1 MATYLSQNTKKRPYL
16 VTSGTAIAKGD
27 LLYAN
32 FANDNRVLPA
42 SSLAWNSSLAQTQ
55 TDFALR
61 FVGVADEAYS
71 GTTYT
76 GEGPS
81 EYGLQRGEIMVL
93 EDGVFEDDCAS
104 ATFRCGTLVGP
115 AKQSGNALEAN
126 KVVQTGTEV
135 TSIGRVW
142 QAKHTADT
150 TVKFSIHPNMAQ
162 ITSAADT
169 GSS

>member
-1 MATYLSQNTKKRPYL
+1 MATYLEQNTKKRPYL
-16 VTSGTAIAKGD
+16 VKSGVSITKGD
-27 LLYAN
+27 MLYAD
-32 FANDNRVLPA
+32 FSDDNRVKPA
-42 SSLAWNSSLAQTQ
+42 SSLAWNSTLAQTQ

-61 FVGVADEAYS
+61 FVGIADQDYS
-71 GTTYT
+71 GTTFT
-76 GEGPS
+76 TTPT

-93 EDGVFEDDCAS
+93 EDGVFEDNCAS
-104 ATFRCGTLVGP
+104 ATFRCGTLIGP
-115 AKQSGNALEAN
+115 AKQSGNALEAS
-126 KVVQTGTEV
+126 KVVQTATEV

-142 QAKHTADT
+142 QAQHTAGT